1 MLLTVKTKTPPPV
14 ISVPSGFATLEDV
27 TDSFYVYRVSYIV
40 DATEAIKN
48 KTFIV
53 KINVD
58 KNTGNQSVKPVLVKN
73 TSIQQMI
80 TNIRLQA
87 PMVKAAAISK
97 PPYVLTYTSDIT
109 SKIPNSSVS
118 KITAAA
124 AGVMVASNKL
134 SSTVTTLV
142 TRAASQVNLAGF
154 KSPLMDL
161 NLNAAKT
168 NPIVT
173 INPQLTKIQSTKL
186 LFSGID
192 PASLTKTSN
201 TIVPTSKTYS
211 GTIPKISFTQ
221 TAVIKNNPIAMNIV
235 ASQLSNIKSTTVAKL
250 APQQAIVTVVK
261 NTTSLIT
268 IHEKLYIPITQI
280 GKNNFNIVFDL
291 LAPNSIIHQSVKAF
305 VEHGINLTKLIP
317 TTPPGV
323 KQLSNGTMG
332 RAVFE
337 VKQFDQYAKGFFV
350 YRRELSPNKQ
360 IRNAKYTQV
369 AKQNL
374 MPGETF
380 IFEDRINTINKVLY
394 RFIPFADEDLP
405 SSVFTS
411 SIVSFKNNSIS
422 SKNSLNRRPVHAVL
436 NTRMSEKNNYIDIS
450 VSNYSESAIS
460 MRLRRRNLSIHQ
472 SNFAIIATSPIT
484 HTTAAGIKF
493 IDNDVKSG
501 NIYEYKVD
509 LVFPDGHDATV
520 PTSSIIEYSP
530 VTNNI
535 AVTKVSNITST
546 SYEGLADITFDI
558 EYSLSE
564 TNFELIKKLF
574 SEQKLTLEYQTE
586 IIRNKSKLTT
596 LLAYKVLR
604 TNLTTGEVENFGI
617 ISDKKFSDRKFG
629 LSRSVKNLD
638 SSSEYYYTVIT
649 YVRNPET
656 VLPNYVRT
664 VGTTSDGVKSSYS
677 LQPYKWYQPV
687 TLAEG
692 SIVTS
697 RTLQANH
704 SKSELEQ
711 GMVVDIRYIPVAVS
725 NILPTIESALASKIK
740 EDTVYIEWKVIG
752 DLEKIDHFIVILDIM
767 GMKTIIGTA
776 HAISTNRS
784 FAFVDP
790 LTNGEKGQ
798 LEYTIVPVYYDY
810 ERGKSFKTN
819 TVII

>member
-1 MLLTVKTKTPPPV
+1 MLLTVKIKTPPPV

-27 TDSFYVYRVSYIV
+27 TDSFYIYKVSYVV
-40 DATEAIKN
+40 DSTEAVKN

-58 KNTGNQSVKPVLVKN
+58 KNTGNQSVKPILIKN
-73 TSIQQMI
+73 TSTQQMI

-87 PMVKAAAISK
+87 PMVKAAAASR

-109 SKIPNSSVS
+109 SRIPNSSTAR
-118 KITAAA
+118 ITAAA
-124 AGVMVASNKL
+124 AGVMVSSNRL
-134 SSTVTTLV
+134 SSTITTLV
-142 TRAASQVNLAGF
+142 TRAASQVNLAGLR
-154 KSPLMDL
+154 SPLMDL

-168 NPIVT
+168 NPVVT
-173 INPQLTKIQSTKL
+173 INPQLTKVQSTRL

-192 PASLTKTSN
+192 PASLTKASN

-211 GTIPKISFTQ
+211 GTIPRPSFTQ
-221 TAVIKNNPIAMNIV
+221 TTIIKNNPIAMNIV
-235 ASQLSNIKSTTVAKL
+235 ASQLSNIRATAVANL

-261 NTTSLIT
+261 STTSLIT
-268 IHEKLYIPITQI
+268 INETLYIPITQI

-291 LAPNSIIHQSVKAF
+291 LTPNSTTHQSVKTF

-317 TTPPGV
+317 TTPPRV
-323 KQLSNGTMG
+323 KQLSNGAVG

-337 VKQFDQYAKGFFV
+337 VKQLDQYAKGFFV
-350 YRRELSPNKQ
+350 YRRELNPNNSL
-360 IRNAKYTQV
+360 RNAKYVQI
-369 AKQNL
+369 AKQAL
-374 MPGETF
+374 MPGETV

-394 RFIPFADEDLP
+394 RFIPFTDEDLP

-411 SIVSFKNNSIS
+411 SIASFKNSSIS
-422 SKNSLNRRPVHAVL
+422 NKNSLNRRPVHAVL
-436 NTRMSEKNNYIDIS
+436 NARMSEKDNYIDIS
-450 VSNYSESAIS
+450 VSSYTESAIS
-460 MRLRRRNLSIHQ
+460 MRLQRRNLSIYQ
-472 SNFAIIATSPIT
+472 SSFATVAIAPIT
-484 HTTAAGIKF
+484 HTTAVGTKF
-493 IDNDVKSG
+493 IDKDVKPG
-501 NIYEYKVD
+501 NVYEYKVN
-509 LVFPDGHDATV
+509 LVFPDGHEATA
-520 PTSSIIEYSP
+520 PTTSIIEYSP

-535 AVTKVSNITST
+535 AVTKVSNITAT

-564 TNFELIKKLF
+564 TNFELVKKLF

-586 IIRNKSKLTT
+586 IISNKNKLTT

-638 SSSEYYYTVIT
+638 SSSEYFYTIIT

-656 VLPNYVRT
+656 VLQGYART
-664 VGTTSDGVKSSYS
+664 VNTISEGIKSSYS
-677 LQPYKWYQPV
+677 LRPYKWYQPV
-687 TLAEG
+687 TLSEG
-692 SIVTS
+692 SVVTS

-711 GMVVDIRYIPVAVS
+711 GAVVDIRYIPVAVS
-725 NILPTIESALASKIK
+725 NILPAIESALASKIK
-740 EDTVYIEWKVIG
+740 EDTIYIEWQVIG

-767 GMKTIIGTA
+767 GMKTIVGTA
-776 HAISTNRS
+776 HAISTNKS

-810 ERGKSFKTN
+810 EQGKSFKTN
-819 TVII
+819 TVIV